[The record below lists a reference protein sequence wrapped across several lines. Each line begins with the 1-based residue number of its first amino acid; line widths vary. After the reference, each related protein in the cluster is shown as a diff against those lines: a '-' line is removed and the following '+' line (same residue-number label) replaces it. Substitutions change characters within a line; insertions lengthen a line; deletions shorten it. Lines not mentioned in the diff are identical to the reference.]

1 MSPEALS
8 RRNAALRLAFAIT
21 VGLLVET
28 ARGAALPTL
37 GPIIAL
43 QLLAGLP
50 RPPGAKV
57 MAMLTISI
65 TVASAL
71 AYAVAALTVD
81 DPLLY
86 LIGVGLLYLW
96 GFTLAFTPR
105 LAPVGA
111 MVITMTV
118 VITGIATASTGLAFG
133 VMISL
138 VQSVVI
144 GLFIVLL
151 AHAVLPSPVVAAKA
165 AGGGDMTDARIAH
178 LAPTLRAVVA
188 TLVILPAHV
197 YLFSLGTGSILVLMT
212 TATMLRQP
220 GLSASARYSISFAA
234 GNLVGAAV
242 AAVAMLLVATQ
253 QSGAVMITVTLACSL
268 VLAWL
273 SALGPLWRG
282 MMVPGMVA
290 FVVLYGLVYS
300 PYVDATD
307 VSVTQ
312 RALMVVAGAL
322 YALGAVSVLSP
333 LVARYLRRR
342 LPADRDGGA
351 AGSPAG
357 P

>member
-1 MSPEALS
+1 
-8 RRNAALRLAFAIT
+8 
-21 VGLLVET
+21 
-28 ARGAALPTL
+28 
-37 GPIIAL
+37 
-43 QLLAGLP
+43 
-50 RPPGAKV
+50 
-57 MAMLTISI
+57 
-65 TVASAL
+65 
-71 AYAVAALTVD
+71 
-81 DPLLY
+81 
-86 LIGVGLLYLW
+86 
-96 GFTLAFTPR
+96 
-105 LAPVGA
+105 
-111 MVITMTV
+111 
-118 VITGIATASTGLAFG
+118 
-133 VMISL
+133 
-138 VQSVVI
+138 
-144 GLFIVLL
+144 
-151 AHAVLPSPVVAAKA
+151 
-165 AGGGDMTDARIAH
+165 
-178 LAPTLRAVVA
+178 
-188 TLVILPAHV
+188 
-197 YLFSLGTGSILVLMT
+197 
-212 TATMLRQP
+212 QP